1 MCQSVRGVF
10 ILVCGDVSRGSI
22 SLVLYSRKLLELVV
36 YVLDL
41 IAVAVDNSFQ
51 LAVVFVVLV
60 ACKLIISY
68 AYTVRVAEDII
79 GKNIIRA
86 VGGYTGKSVCG
97 VVLILY
103 AGIRCVRRVTRGGRV
118 VYRGINSK

>member
-41 IAVAVDNSFQ
+41 IAVAVDNPFQ

-68 AYTVRVAEDII
+68 AYTFRIAEDII

-86 VGGYTGKSVCG
+86 VGGYARESFCG
-97 VVLILY
+97 VTEVIL
-103 AGIRCVRRVTRGGRV
+103 
-118 VYRGINSK
+118 K

>member
-10 ILVCGDVSRGSI
+10 ILVCGDVRRISI
-22 SLVLYSRKLLELVV
+22 SLVLYSRKLLKLVV

-41 IAVAVDNSFQ
+41 ITVAVDDPFQ
-51 LAVVFVVLV
+51 LAVVFVIFV

-68 AYTVRVAEDII
+68 AYTLRVAEDII

-86 VGGYTGKSVCG
+86 VGGYT
-97 VVLILY
+97 
-103 AGIRCVRRVTRGGRV
+103 
-118 VYRGINSK
+118 